1 MTSLSEQIAAR
12 IKVYLEDDLPCAV
25 AHYIAADLGV
35 APIEVGKTANEI
47 DARISMCQLGLF
59 GYAQKGKPAY
69 RIFKAWEDLPED
81 LAVAIKAAG
90 SEGRISCLALWEIGK
105 QFGLSRHEMGN
116 AAEGLGLKV
125 KPCQLGC
132 F

>member
-1 MTSLSEQIAAR
+1 MSEQIAAR

-35 APIEVGKTANEI
+35 TPSEVGDTANEI
-47 DARISMCQLGLF
+47 DVRITMCQLGLF

-69 RIFKAWEDLPED
+69 RIFKAWKDMPED
-81 LAVAIKAAG
+81 LGSALQAAA
-90 SEGRISCLALWEIGK
+90 SDGRISCLALWEIGK

-116 AAEGLGLKV
+116 AAEGAGLKV

>member
-1 MTSLSEQIAAR
+1 MNKNIAAH
-12 IKVYLEDDLPCAV
+12 IKVYLEEELPCAV
-25 AHYIAADLGV
+25 AHYIAAQLGV
-35 APIEVGKTANEI
+35 APLEVGRTADEVGK
-47 DARISMCQLGLF
+47 RINMCQLGLF
-59 GYAQKGKPAY
+59 GYAVKGKPTY
-69 RIFKAWEDLPED
+69 RIFKAWEDMPED
-81 LAVAIKAAG
+81 LSTAIQAAAAD
-90 SEGRISCLALWEIGK
+90 GRISCLALWEIGK